1 MKATWNY
8 GLLIVTAVALVVGL
22 GFAPAGAEED
32 ESPGLT
38 LDGLAAQLAKAK
50 VTLTAACD
58 TAAKAAKGTAFAA
71 EFEAEDGKILYDVY
85 VLVPGTPPK
94 LFEVEV
100 DAVTGK
106 VIEIEEEG
114 LDDDDDDEDDDDD
127 PEDGDDG

>member
-1 MKATWNY
+1 MNATWKY
-8 GLLIVTAVALVVGL
+8 GLLIATVAALVVGL
-22 GFAPAGAEED
+22 GYGPAGAEDD
-32 ESPGLT
+32 EGPEMT
-38 LDGLAAQLAKAK
+38 LDGLAAKLAKAK

-71 EFEAEDGKILYDVY
+71 EFEAENGKILYDVY

-114 LDDDDDDEDDDDD
+114 LDDDDDDDDDDHD
-127 PEDGDDG
+127 DGDDD